1 MSELSE
7 VINNVDFDDAAS
19 VQEFFIMFNVSR
31 FDHYLNSDECDNE
44 VVICYSDVKSD
55 PLKMVYFNEINDK
68 FIEVYNGLYDLS
80 DGNVSILIDGVMQ
93 GNVSSEAYSSAF
105 SAAIK
110 ENPLC
115 GFLFSNLGLYVMVGY
130 DLTHTFYILKYRIHL
145 LDDINILIKK
155 SGLFILDF

>member
-1 MSELSE
+1 MSELNE
-7 VINNVDFDDAAS
+7 VIKNVDFDDDAS
-19 VQEFFIMFNVSR
+19 VQEFFIIFNVSR
-31 FDHYLNSDECDNE
+31 FDHYLSSEECDNE

-68 FIEVYNGLYDLS
+68 FIEMYNGLYNLS

-93 GNVSSEAYSSAF
+93 ENVSSEAYSSAF

-115 GFLFSNLGLYVMVGY
+115 GFLFSNLGLYVMAGY
-130 DLTHTFYILKYRIHL
+130 DLTHTFYILKNKIHL